1 MIFDMAVTREE
12 VTTSLI
18 ILAMILVFVKTLRS
32 KSRKQV
38 SLPGPWSFPIIG
50 NLLQL
55 GDHPYLTFMEMR
67 KRYGDVFLIKL
78 GMVPVVVVNGMKM
91 VKQVLLTD
99 GEHFAGR
106 PNMYTFSFASE
117 GKSFS
122 FSVNYGESWKL
133 HKKIASNALRRFSK
147 AKSKSSICS
156 SLPEEHVVEEVSE
169 MIKVF
174 AELTSKNGSFDP
186 RNAITCAVANVI
198 CALCFGKRYDH
209 SNEEFLKIVKTNDD
223 FLKASSVANPADFI
237 PCFRYLPL
245 RIINAPRKFYQD
257 LNQFIALHVQDHLT
271 TYDKNYM
278 RDITDVLISMCQ
290 NKYAATKKAT
300 LNDDEIIST
309 VSDIFGAGFETVS
322 TCLYWS
328 FLYLIHYPEV
338 QAKIQEEIDK
348 NIGLKS
354 PRFEDRKIL
363 PYTEA
368 FINEIFRHSP
378 LVPFTI
384 PHCTTADTTLNGS
397 FIPRKTC
404 IFINL
409 YQVNHDETIWDN
421 PTVFRPERFLNEN
434 GELNKSLTEKVL
446 IFGMG
451 IRKCLAEDLS
461 RNEIFVFITT
471 VLQHLELKKCPGA
484 ELDMTPIYGLATKPK
499 PYQLQAVPRFPGS
512 WCS

>member
-1 MIFDMAVTREE
+1 MIFDMVVTLEE

-18 ILAMILVFVKTLRS
+18 ILVMIFVFVKALRS
-32 KSRKQV
+32 KRRKQV

-55 GDHPYLTFMEMR
+55 GDHPYLTFMEM
-67 KRYGDVFLIKL
+67 KKKYGDVFLIKL
-78 GMVPVVVVNGMKM
+78 GMVPVVVVNGMEM
-91 VKQVLLTD
+91 VKKVLLKN

-106 PNMYTFSFASE
+106 PNMHTFSYMAD

-133 HKKIASNALRRFSK
+133 HKKIASNALQTFSK
-147 AKSKSSICS
+147 AEAKSSTCS
-156 SLPEEHVVEEVSE
+156 CLLEEHIIEEVSE

-198 CALCFGKRYDH
+198 CFLCFGKRYDH
-209 SNEEFLKIVKTNDD
+209 SNEEFLRIVKTNDD
-223 FLKASSVANPADFI
+223 LLKASSAANPADFI

-245 RIINAPRKFYQD
+245 RIINAPQEFYQVM
-257 LNQFIALHVQDHLT
+257 NQFIALQVQDHLT
-271 TYDKNYM
+271 TYDKDCM
-278 RDITDVLISMCQ
+278 RDITDALITTCQ
-290 NKYAATKKAT
+290 NKYASTKTAT
-300 LNDDEIIST
+300 LTDDEIIST
-309 VSDIFGAGFETVS
+309 VSDIFGAGVETVS

-328 FLYLIHYPEV
+328 FLYLIHYPEI
-338 QAKIQEEIDK
+338 QAKIQEEIDE
-348 NIGLKS
+348 NIGMKS
-354 PRFEDRKIL
+354 PRLEDRKIL

-368 FINEIFRHSP
+368 FINEIFRHSSF
-378 LVPFTI
+378 VPFTI
-384 PHCTTADTTLNGS
+384 PHCTTADTSLNGF

-451 IRKCLAEDLS
+451 IRKCLGEDVA
-461 RNEIFVFITT
+461 RNEIFIFLTT
-471 VLQHLELKKCPGA
+471 VLQQFKLKKCPGA
-484 ELDMTPIYGLATKPK
+484 ELDLTPTYGLSMKPK
-499 PYQLQAVPRFPGS
+499 PYQLQAAPRFPDS
-512 WCS
+512 